1 MCVLHI
7 GVCICRC
14 GGTCT
19 WVCMHIGVYALW
31 GPEIDVGSNSPSL
44 FCWFNEA
51 GLLIKPRGPW
61 YGLVRWLAQG
71 MCCLWLLR
79 LRITVW
85 PSQPPDIYIG
95 SRVLILMLFQQTLNR
110 WAMSPVCNLFSLLRN
125 FGKFQGSPAY
135 RWLEK
140 KNCLKNNSP
149 LPHSIGLLFS
159 CRNKTGSKNNLQ
171 RTRFIWLT
179 GYGPA
184 LREA

>member
-7 GVCICRC
+7 GVCIYIC
-14 GGTCT
+14 GGTHT

-31 GPEIDVGSNSPSL
+31 WPEIDVGSHSPSL

-95 SRVLILMLFQQTLNR
+95 SRVLNLMLFQQALSR
-110 WAMSPVCNLFSLLRN
+110 WAMSPVRNLFSLLRN

-140 KNCLKNNSP
+140 KKLFEEQHSSTSLYWSAFL
-149 LPHSIGLLFS
+149 LP
-159 CRNKTGSKNNLQ
+159 
-171 RTRFIWLT
+171 W
-179 GYGPA
+179 
-184 LREA
+184 